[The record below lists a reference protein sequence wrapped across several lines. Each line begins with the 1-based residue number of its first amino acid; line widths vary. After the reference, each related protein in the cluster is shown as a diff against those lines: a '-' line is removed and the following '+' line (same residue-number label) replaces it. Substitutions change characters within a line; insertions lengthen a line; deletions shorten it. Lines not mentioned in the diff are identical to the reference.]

1 MSNHWKLTLKLT
13 FGEIFVIFMISYLY
27 FFDVLKIESSGIIDI
42 FVFSQTI
49 VGLLIQFMFIS
60 STFLAIAFLSHLLE
74 IIKNK
79 YIQRAFLII
88 VLLLLFYSFF
98 IDPLNIIRISDSI
111 LDFGCFNYFWQ
122 IYYYEFQAIVTV
134 GFIVSFIQ
142 TIKKWRFFIVIV
154 LSSLCMFDLWPL
166 YFNYL
171 MSNIRSHTDR
181 VLYNNISLI
190 VFVIITKIIWIYMFW
205 KMSSKQMIKRTL

>member
-1 MSNHWKLTLKLT
+1 MSKHWKLTLKLT

-27 FFDVLKIESSGIIDI
+27 FFNALKTGIIDI
-42 FVFSQTI
+42 FVFPQTI

-60 STFLAIAFLSHLLE
+60 STFLAIGFLSHLLE

-98 IDPLNIIRISDSI
+98 IDPLNIIRISGSI
-111 LDFGCFNYFWQ
+111 LDFGCYNYLWQ

>member
-13 FGEIFVIFMISYLY
+13 FGEILVILMISYL
-27 FFDVLKIESSGIIDI
+27 FFSNGNVESSGIIDI
-42 FVFSQTI
+42 FVFPQTI

-60 STFLAIAFLSHLLE
+60 STFLAIAFLLHLLE
-74 IIKNK
+74 IIKNTH
-79 YIQRAFLII
+79 IQRAFLVI
-88 VLLLLFYSFF
+88 VLLLLFCCFF

-122 IYYYEFQAIVTV
+122 MCYYEFLAIVTI
-134 GFIVSFIQ
+134 GFTISFIQ
-142 TIKKWRFFIVIV
+142 TIKKWRFFIIVV

-171 MSNIRSHTDR
+171 MSNIRSHNDS
-181 VLYNNISLI
+181 VLYNNIFLI

-205 KMSSKQMIKRTL
+205 KMSSNQMIKEIH

>member
-1 MSNHWKLTLKLT
+1 MSNHWNLTLKLT
-13 FGEIFVIFMISYLY
+13 FGEILVILMVSYL
-27 FFDVLKIESSGIIDI
+27 FFSNPQIESSGIIDI
-42 FVFSQTI
+42 FVFPQTI

-142 TIKKWRFFIVIV
+142 TIKKWRFFIVVV

-205 KMSSKQMIKRTL
+205 KMSSNQMIKRTL